1 MTRLVT
7 VDTTVVGTKV
17 GVVTVTTD
25 PETVVMKVISRVVV
39 VVKVTRL
46 TKV

>member
-7 VDTTVVGTKV
+7 VDTIVVGRKV
-17 GVVTVTTD
+17 GVVTVTTA
-25 PETVVMKVISRVVV
+25 PETGVVKVISRVVV

>member
-7 VDTTVVGTKV
+7 VDTIVVGTKV
-17 GVVTVTTD
+17 GVVTVITD
-25 PETVVMKVISRVVV
+25 PETVVVKVTSRVVV

>member
-7 VDTTVVGTKV
+7 VDTIVVGTEV
-17 GVVTVTTD
+17 GVVTVITD
-25 PETVVMKVISRVVV
+25 PETVVVKVTSCVVV

>member
-7 VDTTVVGTKV
+7 VDTIVVGTEV
-17 GVVTVTTD
+17 VVVTVITD
-25 PETVVMKVISRVVV
+25 PETVVVKVTSRVVV
-39 VVKVTRL
+39 VVWVTRL